1 MACGAAPRGADAG
14 VLFPCTVGGFRT
26 TNVFKKVF
34 DDVCS
39 TVGRNEIE
47 RAVGK
52 VSLDG
57 GLPQA
62 DALGA
67 GRGCIGVAW

>member
-1 MACGAAPRGADAG
+1 M
-14 VLFPCTVGGFRT
+14 GGFRT

-62 DALGA
+62 DALG
-67 GRGCIGVAW
+67 GRRVCFGYA

>member
-1 MACGAAPRGADAG
+1 
-14 VLFPCTVGGFRT
+14 VGGFRT